1 MITLGDLLR
10 ISDDNGSI
18 TIEITEEETDALLD
32 WWYGTPDLLF
42 STKEIK
48 DMRCA
53 HVKKI
58 KVDNEGDYVITIVPD
73 NEER

>member
-10 ISDDNGSI
+10 IIDDNERI
-18 TIEITEEETDALLD
+18 TIEMREEETDALLD
-32 WWYGTPDLLF
+32 WWYRTPSLLF

-53 HVKKI
+53 HVKEI
-58 KVDNEGDYVITIVPD
+58 KVDSGGEMVISIPFDTEG
-73 NEER
+73 